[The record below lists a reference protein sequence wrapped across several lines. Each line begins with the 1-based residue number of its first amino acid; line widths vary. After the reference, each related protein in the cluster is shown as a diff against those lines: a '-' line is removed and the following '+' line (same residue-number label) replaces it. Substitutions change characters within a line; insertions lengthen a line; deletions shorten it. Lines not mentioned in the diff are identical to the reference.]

1 MKRRQGIRERKQRR
15 VSGTHEETQVQ
26 TEKIRRGLSLLAQ
39 WQRIRLPMQRTQ
51 LASLTPEDPA
61 NCGAA
66 PPVTHKHRGLSLEQ
80 EKLLRREARA
90 QQLEE
95 PLLSTPGADVQQGRA
110 CAPHRRPRAAES
122 RCVY

>member
-51 LASLTPEDPA
+51 VPSLIREDPTCLRA
-61 NCGAA
+61 TKSVRYNC
-66 PPVTHKHRGLSLEQ
+66 
-80 EKLLRREARA
+80 
-90 QQLEE
+90 
-95 PLLSTPGADVQQGRA
+95 
-110 CAPHRRPRAAES
+110 
-122 RCVY
+122 